1 MRVTLIA
8 AQSLDGFIT
17 RHDEPGAGFA
27 SEADQRHFRR
37 SLGLFDCSVM
47 GATTYRAARDI
58 IRAARTGSRRRI
70 VVTRSP
76 EQFTADAEPGM
87 LEFTSEAPRAL
98 LRRLGG
104 LGHRACALLGGAQIH
119 RWYLEEQCVNDLW
132 LTLEPRLF
140 GSGTPLVGGLLDV
153 ALQLDSVERL
163 EGSDSLLAKYS
174 IQPAGN
180 TGHGPA

>member
-17 RHDEPGAGFA
+17 RHNEPGAGFA

-37 SLGLFDCSVM
+37 SLGLFDCNVM

-58 IRAARTGSRRRI
+58 IRSARTGNRRR
-70 VVTRSP
+70 VVITRSP
-76 EQFTADAEPGM
+76 AQFAADAEPGV

-98 LRRLGG
+98 LARLSG

-119 RWYLEEQCVNDLW
+119 RWFLEERCVDNLW

-140 GSGTPLVGGLLDV
+140 GSGTPLVGGALDV

-163 EGSDSLLAKYS
+163 DGSDSLLAKYT
-174 IQPAGN
+174 IKPAG
-180 TGHGPA
+180 TGREPA